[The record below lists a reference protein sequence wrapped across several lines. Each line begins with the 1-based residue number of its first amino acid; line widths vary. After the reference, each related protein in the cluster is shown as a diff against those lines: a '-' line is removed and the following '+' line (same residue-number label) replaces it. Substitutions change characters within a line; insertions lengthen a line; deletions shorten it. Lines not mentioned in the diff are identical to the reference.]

1 MPLPPPLLRYLHAR
15 VHQCLQERRVWLPD
29 LRQELSELSAHSAE
43 ANRLLQQ
50 AQSNANQLE
59 RAWEHL
65 QAPRFLPEMTMEAVL
80 LRHPGAARV
89 LARHGLPGCGGC
101 AVRFDETL
109 GEAALAYGLHLSE
122 LLIELDALPGMPGSP
137 RTASTVL

>member
-1 MPLPPPLLRYLHAR
+1 VY
-15 VHQCLQERRVWLPD
+15 QSLQERRGWLPE
-29 LRQELSELSAHSAE
+29 LRQQLSQLAADRAE
-43 ANRLLQQ
+43 AARLLQQ
-50 AQSNANQLE
+50 AQGSANQLE

-80 LRHPGAARV
+80 RRHPGATAV

-137 RTASTVL
+137 GTASTVL